1 MSSETEI
8 TELSFEDALRE
19 LDEVVSALEA
29 GKIPLEDM
37 LQLSRRGTALAD
49 YCEQK
54 LSQVEATLETLVTNS
69 SGELVTESVEWDDEE
84 DDEDDQSA

>member
-1 MSSETEI
+1 MSSETQV
-8 TELSFEDALRE
+8 TELTFEEALRE

-29 GKIPLEDM
+29 GRIPLDDM
-37 LQLSRRGTALAD
+37 LQLSQRGTALAD

-69 SGELVTESVEWDDEE
+69 SGELVTEPVDWDDE
-84 DDEDDQSA
+84 DDEDDAGA